1 MGLPVILQ
9 ADRSECGLACLAMI
23 AGYYGYRSTL
33 RELRTKFRVSLRGT
47 TLASLREYGEQL
59 GLTSR
64 ALRLDPHELAQL
76 RTPAI
81 LHWDLDHF
89 VVLKAQNSR
98 NVTVVDPAV
107 GTRRLGMDD
116 FSSHFTG
123 VALEFSS
130 TPAFREKQDTE
141 TIKLSA
147 FFHAFKGLG
156 QQLTVVFTLVL
167 LLQLFALVMPLNVQ
181 FTVDQGIRQGDMN
194 IVFALAAGFG
204 LVALIAALTNYFR
217 SMLVLYIGNT
227 TAYRLVSG
235 LTHHLLRLSDSW
247 FTARHTGDILSRFG
261 SVAPV
266 RDFLMTGAFAMLVDA
281 FMAIGAFAVL
291 MFYAWELT
299 LALGV
304 FLILFALLRF
314 ATYVPLR
321 HLTHEAI
328 AADALENSSFI
339 ENVQRHRAIKLLG
352 AEADRED
359 AWGERFVVSINTDT
373 RLSRFGLHLGL
384 AGSAIGSIEGVVM
397 LLLGANK
404 VIQGDFTLGMLFAFH
419 SYGGIFSGRVHALI
433 DALVDLRMLQVHQE
447 RIADIGL
454 EEREVP
460 VECKGI
466 RSDLSGAISVRSLCF
481 SYNDEE
487 GAVLEDVNLDI
498 ASGEFVAIAGE
509 SGKGKTTFI
518 KLICKLLTP
527 TEGEIQ
533 VDGIDL
539 RQLDTVHYRRQ
550 IGVVMQ
556 DDDLFSGSLIENI
569 AMGETQPDPERV
581 ERAARLACIHED
593 IRRMPMRY
601 LTLVGHMGST
611 LSGGQ
616 RQRVMLARAIY
627 RNPSML
633 LLDEGTAHLNESLQ
647 EQVLT
652 HLTASG
658 ATLIIASHDPR
669 VLERANRCIYL

>member
-1 MGLPVILQ
+1 MALPVILQ

-23 AGYYGYRSTL
+23 AGYFGYRSTL
-33 RELRTKFRVSLRGT
+33 RELRAKFRVSLRGT
-47 TLASLREYGEQL
+47 TLASLRDYGAQL

-81 LHWDLDHF
+81 LHWDLDHY
-89 VVLKAQNSR
+89 VVLKTQNSR
-98 NVTVVDPAV
+98 NVTVIDPAV
-107 GTRRLGMDD
+107 GTRRLGKDD

-130 TPAFREKQDTE
+130 TPAFREKQETE
-141 TIKLSA
+141 TINLSA
-147 FFHAFKGLG
+147 FLPAFKGLG
-156 QQLTVVFTLVL
+156 RQLAVVFTLVL

-194 IVFALAAGFG
+194 IVIALAVGFG
-204 LVALIAALTNYFR
+204 LVALVAALTNYFR
-217 SMLVLYIGNT
+217 SMLILYIGNT
-227 TAYRLVSG
+227 TAFRLVSG
-235 LTHHLLRLSDSW
+235 LTHHLLRLPDSW
-247 FTARHTGDILSRFG
+247 FEARHTGDVLSRFG

-266 RDFLMTGAFAMLVDA
+266 RNFLMTGAFALLVDA

-291 MFYAWELT
+291 MFYAWDLT
-299 LALGV
+299 LVLSA
-304 FLILFALLRF
+304 FLVLFAILRF

-328 AADALENSSFI
+328 ATQALENSSFI
-339 ENVQRHRAIKLLG
+339 ENIQRHRSIKLLG

-359 AWGERFVVSINTDT
+359 AWGERYVVSINTDA
-373 RLSRFGLHLGL
+373 RLSRFGIHLGL

-397 LLLGANK
+397 LLLGADK
-404 VIQGDFTLGMLFAFH
+404 VIQGEFTLGMLFAFQ
-419 SYGGIFSGRVHALI
+419 SYGGMFSGRVHALI
-433 DALVDLRMLQVHQE
+433 DALVNLRMLQVHQE

-460 VECKGI
+460 TEYKGI
-466 RSDLSGAISVRSLCF
+466 RNELRGAISVRSLHF
-481 SYNDEE
+481 AYNDEE
-487 GAVLEDVNLDI
+487 AAVLEGVDLDI

-518 KLICKLLTP
+518 KLLCKLLLP
-527 TEGEIQ
+527 TDGEIQ

-550 IGVVMQ
+550 LGVVMQ
-556 DDDLFSGSLIENI
+556 DDDLFSGSLLENI
-569 AMGETQPDPERV
+569 AMGEAQPDPERA

-633 LLDEGTAHLNESLQ
+633 LLDEGTAHLNEALQ

-652 HLTASG
+652 NLTAFG
-658 ATLIIASHDPR
+658 VTMIIASHDPR
-669 VLERANRCIYL
+669 VLKRADRCIYL